1 MAVGELRF
9 GINQQIAGGDDP
21 FARLQTVEH
30 LPEFIARPPEF
41 HGPRFVMAAGVHID
55 NRPVARPEHG
65 AARHG
70 QNLRRVGEHEA
81 FVRKTVGIEAQLKKI
96 VNGIDGIKKALI
108 YGSYAKD
115 NMRQDSD
122 VDLMVVVNDLK
133 VEDKL
138 VDELSYVEK
147 VLGREV
153 NYKFYDERDFKQ
165 RLKKKDPF
173 LTEVLSNKYVVLKG
187 DL

>member
-1 MAVGELRF
+1 
-9 GINQQIAGGDDP
+9 
-21 FARLQTVEH
+21 
-30 LPEFIARPPEF
+30 
-41 HGPRFVMAAGVHID
+41 
-55 NRPVARPEHG
+55 
-65 AARHG
+65 
-70 QNLRRVGEHEA
+70 
-81 FVRKTVGIEAQLKKI
+81 
-96 VNGIDGIKKALI
+96 
-108 YGSYAKD
+108 
-115 NMRQDSD
+115 MRQDSD